1 MKISLIT
8 LLMLVFYSVFA
19 QVIPSNR
26 LTDWSLAGNNYSP
39 NYPVI
44 KMQSIGVVGDG
55 VTPNDSIL
63 YNALSFMIGN
73 GAILEFPNGQF
84 LFTRPILLPSNV
96 IIRGQGPSNTIFK
109 HNLAGNGDAILV
121 KGKSTTITTTVNQSV
136 LKDDTIINV
145 SNGSSFNQ
153 GDWIQLLKND
163 SALVTS
169 SWALNSVGQL
179 VQIKQVIGNQIVTN
193 SPIRIDYLISES
205 PYIQKFT
212 PIQNVGIECL
222 KIQRIDNTAPQQSSN
237 IKFEFAVNSWVKNVE
252 SENCTF
258 SHVDITKS
266 SNITVSNCYFHHGF
280 DYGPNGRA
288 YGVMIQFTSNE
299 CLIQNNVFD
308 YLRHAMI
315 LQAGANANVFAYNYS
330 FNPFWTSTPNN
341 SAGDM
346 VLHGNYPYL
355 NLFEQ
360 NQGENIIIDNS
371 HGPNGPFNTFFRNR
385 ASSYGIFFSAANSPN
400 QNIIGNEITNSG
412 FPYSFVNYT
421 IQGTGHFLYGNSDKG
436 NLTPSGTS
444 TLPLKSFVYKQV
456 PTFVTNTVQWG
467 GIGTP
472 NLPSSNVIPA
482 YSNYLNNSLFA
493 LSCGTLTEM
502 EDNLLNNNELTIYPN
517 PSYGIINIK
526 NGFNLNSIK
535 LFDQFGTVVYFE
547 DNIFEKSLLTLNMNN
562 LDKGMYILQALTK
575 TGNLENRKILLIE

>member
-1 MKISLIT
+1 MKIILFALSIFT
-8 LLMLVFYSVFA
+8 VNSVYT
-19 QVIPSNR
+19 QIIPSAR
-26 LTDWSLAGNNYSP
+26 IADWSLAGNNYPS

-63 YNALSFMIGN
+63 YYALSFMIGN
-73 GAILEFPNGQF
+73 GATLEFPAGQF
-84 LFTRPILLPSNV
+84 LFNQPILLPSNV
-96 IIRGQGPSNTIFK
+96 IIRGQGPANTIFK
-109 HNLAGNGDAILV
+109 HNLGGNGDAILV
-121 KGKSTTITTTVNQSV
+121 KGKSTSITTNLTQSV
-136 LKDDTIINV
+136 LKDDSIINV
-145 SNGSSFNQ
+145 SNGLVFSQ
-153 GDWIQLLKND
+153 GDWIQILKND

-179 VQIKQVIGNQIVTN
+179 VQIKQVIGNQIIIN
-193 SPIRIDYLISES
+193 SPIRMDYLITEN

-212 PIQNVGIECL
+212 PIQNSGIECL
-222 KIQRIDNTAPQQSSN
+222 KIQRIDNTAPQQTSN
-237 IKFEFAVNSWVKNVE
+237 IKFEFSVNSWVKNVE

-258 SHVDITKS
+258 SHINLTKS
-266 SNITVSNCYFHHGF
+266 SNISVTDSYFHHAF

-299 CLIQNNVFD
+299 CLVQNNVFD

-330 FNPFWTSTPNN
+330 FNPFWTSTPSN

-385 ASSYGIFFSAANSPN
+385 ASSYGIFFSASNSPN
-400 QNIIGNEITNSG
+400 QNIIGNEITNNG
-412 FPYSFVNYT
+412 FPYSLVNYT
-421 IQGTGHFLYGNSDKG
+421 IQGTGHFLFGNSDKG
-436 NLTPSGTS
+436 NIIPTGTS
-444 TLPLKSFVYKQV
+444 NLYLKSLIYNQLPNFI
-456 PTFVTNTVQWG
+456 TNSVQWG

-482 YSNYLNNSLFA
+482 FINYLNNSLFT
-493 LSCGTLTEM
+493 LSCGILTDREV
-502 EDNLLNNNELTIYPN
+502 DLLNNDELIIYPI
-517 PSYGIINIK
+517 PSRGMINIK
-526 NGFNLNSIK
+526 HSVNLTAIK
-535 LFDQFGTVVYFE
+535 LFDQLGNVVYFE
-547 DNIFEKSLLTLNMNN
+547 DNLFEKSLSILNINN
-562 LDKGMYILQALTK
+562 LDRGMYILQALTN
-575 TGNLENRKILLIE
+575 TGKLENRKILLID